1 MRFFNAAAVEAALPD
16 LAMVERLARAFAEG
30 GEVPL
35 RHHHK
40 IAVPGAPDATLL
52 LMPAWRPGGALGIKS
67 VTVFPGNAARGIDSV
82 LGVYLLLDGTTG
94 QPRALLDGRML
105 TLRRTAGTS
114 ALVARHLARRDAR
127 RLAVVGAGAL
137 AGHLARAHAT
147 LSPIETIAIW
157 NRSPGRGEALAE
169 ALRRRGLKAQASGDL
184 ERTVAEADIVTCA
197 TLSQDP
203 LIRGAWL
210 KPGAHVDLVGGFTP
224 SMREAD
230 DEAIRRASVYVDTR
244 EGATKEAGDI
254 VIPLANGVLRRD
266 EIKGD
271 IAELCRGTASGRRS
285 PDEITL
291 FKSVGY
297 ALEDLAAAELV
308 LERAP

>member
-1 MRFFNAAAVEAALPD
+1 MRFFDAAAVEAALPD

-114 ALVARHLARRDAR
+114 ALVARHLARKDAR

-157 NRSPGRGEALAE
+157 NRSPGRAEALAE

-210 KPGAHVDLVGGFTP
+210 KPGTHVDLVGGFTP
-224 SMREAD
+224 NMREAD
-230 DEAIRRASVYVDTR
+230 DQAIRRASVYVDTR